1 MTGCYC
7 TISVSFPYEKKVLS
21 KQFTLKSMQQKR
33 KQAGSLNQVS
43 KQEEFFQ
50 ELKEI
55 DNDPAI
61 KNSYR
66 ETYKLKT

>member
-1 MTGCYC
+1 M
-7 TISVSFPYEKKVLS
+7 
-21 KQFTLKSMQQKR
+21 
-33 KQAGSLNQVS
+33 NQVS